1 MIATVYGKLEAKYSD
16 HVIVT
21 VGDAVG
27 LRIYVSAHTLDQ
39 LGEMGQAV
47 YLQTHLEVR
56 EDSLTLYGFLTEE
69 GRDLF
74 IALTSVSG
82 VGPRLALATLSTLSP
97 EMIINAVRR
106 EEPAV
111 LARVPGIGKKTA
123 ERMVFELKGR
133 LVMEALEEGALAISD
148 IDMEVLGALTAL
160 GYSIVEAQA
169 AIQSIPRDT
178 PQDIEERIRIA
189 LAYFAR

>member
-1 MIATVYGKLEAKYSD
+1 MIASVYGKLEARYSD
-16 HVIVT
+16 HIIVT
-21 VGDAVG
+21 VGESVG
-27 LRIYVSAHTLDQ
+27 FRIYVSAGTLDQ
-39 LGEMGQAV
+39 IGDIGQPV
-47 YLQTHLEVR
+47 YLHTHLEVR
-56 EDSLTLYGFLTEE
+56 EDALTLYGFLTEE

-74 IALTSVSG
+74 MALMSVSG

-106 EEPAV
+106 GEPEV
-111 LARVPGIGKKTA
+111 LVRVPGIGKKMA
-123 ERMVFELKGR
+123 ERMVFELKGK
-133 LVMEALEEGALAISD
+133 VAMETLAEGVASVSD

-160 GYSIVEAQA
+160 GYSIVEAQL

>member
-1 MIATVYGKLEAKYSD
+1 MIASIYGKLESKHSD
-16 HVIVT
+16 HVIVM

-27 LRIYVSAHTLDQ
+27 LRIFVSARTLDQ
-39 LGEMGQAV
+39 VGDIGQFV
-47 YLQTHLEVR
+47 YLQTHLDVR
-56 EDSLTLYGFLTEE
+56 EDSLALYGFLSEE
-69 GRDLF
+69 GRGLF
-74 IALTSVSG
+74 MALTSVSG

-97 EMIINAVRR
+97 EMVINAVHH
-106 EEPAV
+106 EEPEV

-123 ERMVFELKGR
+123 GRMIFELKGK
-133 LVMEALEEGALAISD
+133 LVAEALPEGVSAVSD
-148 IDMEVLGALTAL
+148 VDMEVLGALTVL

>member
-1 MIATVYGKLEAKYSD
+1 MIATVYGKLEAKCSD

-148 IDMEVLGALTAL
+148 VDMEVLGALTAL

>member
-148 IDMEVLGALTAL
+148 VDMEVLGALTAL